1 MGTSWKGP
9 YVEQLIHSVSGML
22 SWKYPEIYVHRLFG
36 KGRGGGSWTCRTFTC
51 GFRNLYQCGRGSH
64 WSELDYIMHKE
75 DNKWPWIMPT
85 LRGRQ
90 KNRNWWTSPGMSFCW
105 GWRRTRQGQGS
116 GHQVGRAFQEGTCM
130 PSARE
135 YYRETIGFC
144 RWVRMAREKGMGKS
158 NCTGPLQVQ
167 CQRKD
172 KWKAPWVNQ
181 VREWLWNMK
190 MLAFCKQKEPNR
202 NKIEL

>member
-22 SWKYPEIYVHRLFG
+22 SWKYPEIYVHRLLG

-144 RWVRMAREKGMGKS
+144 RWVRMAREKGMGNEWPEWVWGCLWGWQKCFGIRYRWWLH
-158 NCTGPLQVQ
+158 NCMINVPGLYTLT
-167 CQRKD
+167 
-172 KWKAPWVNQ
+172 
-181 VREWLWNMK
+181 L
-190 MLAFCKQKEPNR
+190 L
-202 NKIEL
+202 I